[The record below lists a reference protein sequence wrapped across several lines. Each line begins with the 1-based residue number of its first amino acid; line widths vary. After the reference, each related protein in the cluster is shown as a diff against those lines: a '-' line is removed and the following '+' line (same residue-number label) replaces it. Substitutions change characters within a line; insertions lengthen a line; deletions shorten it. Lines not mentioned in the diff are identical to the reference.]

1 MKESQK
7 EDWKK
12 MIPNPGVGVPYIYA
26 YAKFNQEL
34 KKLEELEKQN
44 KLEQDL
50 SKDSNRDDDLSRF
63 ESWLFWDKYVPL
75 YSLRKRPEYEINS
88 SVGDSML
95 QMGQPEFEVQD
106 LFQDIDKVRWLSLEL
121 RWSKSAETHLLEIRW
136 MG

>member
-1 MKESQK
+1 MEESQK

-63 ESWLFWDKYVPL
+63 ESWLF
-75 YSLRKRPEYEINS
+75 
-88 SVGDSML
+88 
-95 QMGQPEFEVQD
+95 
-106 LFQDIDKVRWLSLEL
+106 
-121 RWSKSAETHLLEIRW
+121 
-136 MG
+136 

>member
-1 MKESQK
+1 MEESQK

-34 KKLEELEKQN
+34 KKLEELEQKELKEKLERQN

-63 ESWLFWDKYVPL
+63 ESWLF
-75 YSLRKRPEYEINS
+75 
-88 SVGDSML
+88 
-95 QMGQPEFEVQD
+95 
-106 LFQDIDKVRWLSLEL
+106 
-121 RWSKSAETHLLEIRW
+121 
-136 MG
+136 